1 MKRFTVLALAI
12 AITACSDP
20 SIDASSEEAL
30 TSSVKRVS
38 EKLDVDKRAKFEE
51 SMQIIALGGM
61 DLEDVL
67 TGRFSPQRF
76 TDGLYASLDGM
87 TADEVISHAER
98 IKAEREARERAQAL
112 EEIAELERVASTAE
126 EARAELAKFSV
137 QRSRFYQRERSYSYR
152 TEPIIEI
159 SVRNDTAYPVSRA
172 YFKGT
177 IASPGRAVPWLVE
190 DFNYSIAGG
199 IEPGE
204 EAEWVLAPN
213 SFGAWGKITPP
224 EDAVFTVEVV
234 RLDGPDGERV
244 LDAQGLSDRQKSRL
258 QKLKEQYQ

>member
-1 MKRFTVLALAI
+1 MKRLTVVALAI
-12 AITACSDP
+12 AITACSEP
-20 SIDASSEEAL
+20 AIDASSEEAL
-30 TSSVKRVS
+30 ETSVKRVS

-51 SMQIIALGGM
+51 SMQVIALSGM
-61 DLEDVL
+61 DMGNILAGRL
-67 TGRFSPQRF
+67 TPQQF
-76 TDGLYASLDGM
+76 TDDLYASLDGK
-87 TADEVISHAER
+87 TADEVISHAEAIR
-98 IKAEREARERAQAL
+98 AERQARERAQAL
-112 EEIAELERVASTAE
+112 EEIAELEQVALAAK
-126 EARAELAKFSV
+126 EARAELGKFTV
-137 QRSRFYQRERSYSYR
+137 QRSRFYKRESEYSYR
-152 TEPIIEI
+152 AKPIIEI
-159 SVRNDTAYPVSRA
+159 AVRNDTAYPVSRA

-213 SFGAWGKITPP
+213 SYGAWGAVSPP

-234 RLDGPDGERV
+234 RLDGPDGESV
-244 LDAQGLSDRQKSRL
+244 LDARGLSERQQSRL